1 MDDSVVI
8 ARQARKIEELEAKL
22 ELSVAAERQLLS
34 ILQSAGIKVSR
45 VKLTKDEAQFLEHF
59 RAATSEG
66 KAAIFAKAE
75 ELASQRS
82 TRVGAGKGLLAADA
96 SGSKKAEDHPHFS
109 KPTANPQAN
118 LSGLPK
124 EFFKPNP
131 GEIE

>member
-66 KAAIFAKAE
+66 KAAI
-75 ELASQRS
+75 
-82 TRVGAGKGLLAADA
+82 
-96 SGSKKAEDHPHFS
+96 
-109 KPTANPQAN
+109 
-118 LSGLPK
+118 
-124 EFFKPNP
+124 
-131 GEIE
+131 